1 MTQADTRVDETGGSA
16 RSLRPPSVLVVL
28 VSKDGAS
35 WLRQC
40 LVALSR
46 QTHSRLGVMAVDNGS
61 KDGSADLLESAL
73 GADRVIRLGHNVGF
87 PAAVGHA
94 LRSESAREAD
104 YLLLLHDDTVLAP
117 EAIARMVRAAER
129 IDGVGVVG
137 PKVLDWEDPELLR
150 GIGMSSDRFGYPY
163 SPLEEG
169 EIDQGQYDRVREVL
183 FVSSCAMLVLK
194 EAWDRIGPPDERF
207 DSHHEDLD
215 FCWRARLA
223 GFRVLMTPEAEA
235 RHREATLR
243 GERDLHAHRGPQI
256 RYGRERAALASLLK
270 NYGLLSLVWVLPLYA
285 VQAVARMAVMAAT
298 RRFGDAYQ
306 VVAAWGWNLA
316 NLPGTITRRVR
327 AQAVRTVPDREVR
340 RYMAPAGDRLRRWAS
355 TARQTLLP
363 GEEETALDDEAEP
376 APRVRLGLQ
385 LGRLAVEHP
394 VAAAWVLAAILAVV
408 AYRNLLTASPL
419 VGGSLLGF
427 PSSPSGLL
435 REMASGLRHSGL
447 GGSQAAS
454 PALGILGLASVVTF
468 ASPLLLQKVLLL
480 VLPAVAG
487 ASCYRAVRSA
497 TGMVAPGVVAGG
509 CYALSAATLWAVS
522 EGRIPVL
529 VFLAGL
535 PWLAP
540 KLIEA
545 FSPGLETGP
554 LRWAVGTGLGLAVLV
569 SFYPGAWL
577 AALLAF
583 VWAALLGPKRRR
595 VRGLSLSAGAFALAA
610 LLALPIT
617 LGAVAS
623 HGGLLGDLVGQRSFG
638 AVARLSPGPGPGGW
652 VVAAFLPAA
661 ALMGMLFVP
670 RHSGRTA
677 TWAVLSAI
685 SALYLA
691 WLAGA
696 GYLPTVLSNP
706 VAYIGVAAFG
716 FSVLVGLGLA
726 SLISGVGRVAFGHR
740 QLSAAAMAAVLG
752 VGLFA
757 QAAQAGNGSWAVGGP
772 DRLPLAYPLV
782 GQAGGSY
789 RVLWLGA
796 WPGGDLPPPA
806 GAPEGRV
813 AAGAASV
820 SFAVGP
826 PAGGSVL
833 DVGRPSDGPGY
844 DYLRRAL
851 TDILA
856 GQTRH
861 GGALLAPLGVRFL
874 VAAPN
879 DLPAAA
885 LHQLAAQLDLD
896 RLPAGGL
903 ILFRDPTGAPLA
915 GVVPG
920 SGWLRAAGSD
930 EFGSLAA
937 LPPPAEVEPLMTEGG
952 ALHGAAGSSRA
963 LVYLSQQFDGRWRLE
978 PAAGGRPLG
987 PERAFGWAVGFPIQ
1001 ASHPPFVV
1009 RFRGQVSRDVLLAFL
1024 AVLWAAALWITRRPS
1039 TVG

>member
-16 RSLRPPSVLVVL
+16 RSLRPPSVLVVV

-35 WLRQC
+35 WLRQG

-61 KDGSADLLESAL
+61 TDGSADLLESAL

-87 PAAVGHA
+87 PAAVAQA

-104 YLLLLHDDTVLAP
+104 YLLLLHDDAVLAP
-117 EAIARMVRAAER
+117 EAIGRMVRAAER

-183 FVSSCAMLVLK
+183 FVSSCAMLVSK

-223 GFRVLMTPEAEA
+223 GFRVLMTPGAEA

-243 GERDLHAHRGPQI
+243 GERGLEAHRGPQI

-270 NYGLLSLVWVLPLYA
+270 NYGLLSLLWVLPLYT
-285 VQAVARMAVMAAT
+285 VQAVARIAVMAAT

-316 NLPGTITRRVR
+316 NLPGTISRRVR

-363 GEEETALDDEAEP
+363 GEEETGLDDEAEP
-376 APRVRLGLQ
+376 AARVRLGVQ

-394 VAAAWVLAAILAVV
+394 VATAWVLVAILASV
-408 AYRNLLTASPL
+408 AYRNLFTASPL
-419 VGGSLLGF
+419 VGGSLVGF
-427 PSSPSGLL
+427 PSSPSGLF

-468 ASPLLLQKVLLL
+468 ASPLVLQKVLLL
-480 VLPAVAG
+480 ALPAVAG

-509 CYALSAATLWAVS
+509 CYALSAVTLWAVS
-522 EGRIPVL
+522 EGRIPAL

-545 FSPGLETGP
+545 FSPGSATRP
-554 LRWAVGTGLGLAVLV
+554 LRWTVGTGLGLAVLV

-577 AALLAF
+577 AAILAF
-583 VWAALLGPKRRR
+583 VWAALLGPRPRR

-617 LGAVAS
+617 LGAAAS
-623 HGGLLGDLVGQRSFG
+623 RGALLGELVGQHSFG

-661 ALMGMLFVP
+661 ALMGLLFVP
-670 RHSGRTA
+670 RHSARTA
-677 TWAVLSAI
+677 TWAVLSAV

-696 GYLPTVLSNP
+696 GYLPAVLSNP
-706 VAYIGVAAFG
+706 VAYVGVAAFG
-716 FSVLVGLGLA
+716 LSVLVGLGLA
-726 SLISGVGRVAFGHR
+726 SLILGVDRVAFGHR
-740 QLSAAAMAAVLG
+740 QLGAVVMAAVLG

-757 QAAQAGNGSWAVGGP
+757 QAAQAGKGSWAVGGP

-782 GQAGGSY
+782 GPAGGSD

-806 GAPEGRV
+806 GGPEGRV
-813 AAGAASV
+813 AAGA
-820 SFAVGP
+820 
-826 PAGGSVL
+826 
-833 DVGRPSDGPGY
+833 
-844 DYLRRAL
+844 
-851 TDILA
+851 
-856 GQTRH
+856 
-861 GGALLAPLGVRFL
+861 
-874 VAAPN
+874 
-879 DLPAAA
+879 
-885 LHQLAAQLDLD
+885 
-896 RLPAGGL
+896 
-903 ILFRDPTGAPLA
+903 
-915 GVVPG
+915 
-920 SGWLRAAGSD
+920 
-930 EFGSLAA
+930 
-937 LPPPAEVEPLMTEGG
+937 
-952 ALHGAAGSSRA
+952 
-963 LVYLSQQFDGRWRLE
+963 
-978 PAAGGRPLG
+978 
-987 PERAFGWAVGFPIQ
+987 
-1001 ASHPPFVV
+1001 
-1009 RFRGQVSRDVLLAFL
+1009 
-1024 AVLWAAALWITRRPS
+1024 
-1039 TVG
+1039 